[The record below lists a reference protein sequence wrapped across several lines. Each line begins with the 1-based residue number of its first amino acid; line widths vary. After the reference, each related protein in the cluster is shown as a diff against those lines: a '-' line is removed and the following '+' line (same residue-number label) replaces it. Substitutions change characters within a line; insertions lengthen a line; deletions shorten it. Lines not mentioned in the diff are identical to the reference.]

1 MRGDDHH
8 EWAKYCDREVQTV
21 LPNPPVFTMAEP
33 REVSPTSKRLEKKVD
48 GKTRSA
54 GDGGDGYDF
63 DDGGD
68 KRRRSEDEV

>member
-1 MRGDDHH
+1 M
-8 EWAKYCDREVQTV
+8 
-21 LPNPPVFTMAEP
+21 PNPPVFTMAEP

-68 KRRRSEDEV
+68 KRRRSEDED